1 MCRRMKVQKR
11 VHKGVDTEP
20 VPCYILI
27 MEPVPIP
34 GIKKGDT

>member
-1 MCRRMKVQKR
+1 MKVWNTI
-11 VHKGVDTEP
+11 HKAVDTEL

-34 GIKKGDT
+34 EIKKGDT